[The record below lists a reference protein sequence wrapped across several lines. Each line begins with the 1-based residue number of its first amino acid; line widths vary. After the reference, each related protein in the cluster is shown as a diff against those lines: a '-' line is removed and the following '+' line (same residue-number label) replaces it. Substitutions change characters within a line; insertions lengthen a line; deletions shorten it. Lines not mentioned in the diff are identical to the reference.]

1 MGNEAVR
8 TTRARSRAA
17 AAGLVALLAV
27 GVGVAGGAP
36 SAAAATDRTCG
47 PVTVTTDVE
56 AVTTSPA
63 LLEGADPRGPE
74 LATDAIDMDGDDL
87 ADGVVGPTDG
97 TIVVTRADGVLT
109 LTDVPPDPPYPG
121 FPAQHGSGLAGDDLD
136 GDGRDELIY
145 TRWFVPGFRQPV
157 TYETVIVRGTTAPGT
172 ASIDDVALQ
181 IGGGLSEDVDGDGLD
196 DLWLQGTAIDI
207 VTQLPDRWAP
217 ADVALAGADLTSPSP
232 ATPRYGPF
240 ADLDGDGSTDR
251 VDLGSSDGSIPAGL
265 QLSSQGFVP
274 VELGGTPF
282 GAWAARSRLRTIVT
296 FAVTGMTP
304 TLVEVLATCA
314 GAWMR
319 DATALILGRP
329 PIAADYPWFGPGDV
343 PVGLERLQRTSELV
357 RSQTGR
363 GHLIDASFAWFLGR
377 PSDPVGRAWWIGQLR
392 SGARTPER
400 MMSELLGSRE
410 RWRSA
415 GSTASGWVDATYP
428 LVYGRTPDPSG
439 RAYWI
444 RQVERLGTART
455 ANRMFAAPE
464 ASRFL
469 VRRYAADPDA
479 FGDAAPASV
488 IDEGIWNLRNI
499 GFDRFVADLV
509 ASDEHYLLAN
519 ERNAFTS

>member
-1 MGNEAVR
+1 MGNTAVR
-8 TTRARSRAA
+8 TTRARTRVAS
-17 AAGLVALLAV
+17 AGLVATLAV
-27 GVGVAGGAP
+27 GAGVAIGAP
-36 SAAAATDRTCG
+36 PAAAVPQRTCG

-56 AVTTSPA
+56 AVTTSPV

-74 LATDAIDMDGDDL
+74 LATDAIDMDGDEV
-87 ADGVVGPTDG
+87 ADGVVGPTAG

-136 GDGRDELIY
+136 GDGRDELVY
-145 TRWFVPGFRQPV
+145 TRWFVPGFNKPV
-157 TYETVIVRGTTAPGT
+157 AYETVIVRGTTPPGEV
-172 ASIDDVALQ
+172 SVDDVALQ
-181 IGGGLSEDVDGDGLD
+181 IDGGLSEDVDGDDLD

-217 ADVALAGADLTSPSP
+217 ADVALAGPNATAISP
-232 ATPRYGPF
+232 AAPRYGPF
-240 ADLDGDGSTDR
+240 VDLDGDGATDR
-251 VDLGSSDGSIPAGL
+251 VDLGSADGSAPVGF

-274 VELGGTPF
+274 VELVGTPAA
-282 GAWAARSRLRTIVT
+282 AWAARAGLRTIVT
-296 FAVTGMTP
+296 YAGGSATP
-304 TLVEVLATCA
+304 QLVEVFATCA

-319 DATALILGRP
+319 DATALILGRS

-343 PVGLERLQRTSELV
+343 PVGLERLQRASDLV

-363 GHLIDASFAWFLGR
+363 GHLVDESFTWFLGR
-377 PSDPVGRAWWIGQLR
+377 PSDPVGRAWWVGQLR
-392 SGARTPER
+392 SGARSPER

-410 RWRSA
+410 GWRSA
-415 GSTASGWVDATYP
+415 GSTATGWVDATYA
-428 LVYGRTPDPSG
+428 LIYGRTPDPGG

-469 VRRYAADPDA
+469 VRRHAADPDA
-479 FGDAAPASV
+479 FSDAAPASV

-499 GFDRFVADLV
+499 GFDRFLADLV
-509 ASDEHYLLAN
+509 ASDEHYLVAN
-519 ERNAFTS
+519 QRNVFAS